1 MKSGLLGRMR
11 TEMEEQ
17 TEGYLIELDQ
27 MREQLVE
34 ERQMKKQLEGKM
46 ELVNLERDHFEEMYR
61 DLMEKY
67 KTIVQADINLNES
80 IRNRRDVIESYPM
93 KREKTK
99 HETEV
104 SISGTKGK
112 TTKKPKRQKEEKDP
126 TLSLPKEQLIPFL
139 AQGISELKDKLSIK

>member
-1 MKSGLLGRMR
+1 
-11 TEMEEQ
+11 
-17 TEGYLIELDQ
+17 
-27 MREQLVE
+27 
-34 ERQMKKQLEGKM
+34 M
-46 ELVNLERDHFEEMYR
+46 ELINLERDHFEEMYR

-80 IRNRRDVIESYPM
+80 IRNRREVIESYPM

-104 SISGTKGK
+104 SISGGTKGK
-112 TTKKPKRQKEEKDP
+112 ATKKSKRQKEEKDP